1 MKKTMRM
8 CFAVLLSALMYSMPV
23 MAADTGA
30 QAVDNQGSLFFLLAG
45 GLVVIIIAVV
55 ASVVTS
61 VVSTLASAVD
71 DADSEE

>member
-55 ASVVTS
+55 ASVV
-61 VVSTLASAVD
+61 STLASVVD